1 MPAPTRKTAS
11 FAKSTAL
18 QTFDSLNYYDATLT
32 AASASLS
39 AHTTILAGN
48 PTLTGDTL
56 TAKGAKETL
65 IGGAGNDS
73 LISQSTS
80 TLLLAG
86 SGRDTLVGSASGSS
100 TLVGGSGIS
109 LLLSSGA
116 KNSLLGGSGN
126 STLASTG
133 ATNTLVAGTGNATL
147 ISSGSNNSLLGNSG
161 TSSLYATGAANT
173 LVAGTGTAT
182 LVAGTHS
189 DTLLSTAVKGSTK
202 LVVLSSP
209 GLAVGQTIT
218 GSGIPA
224 GTVISSIA
232 RQTVTGHGDTLTL
245 SSKLTNS
252 IAGGASLSAYGTH
265 DLLLGGSGNSSLISY
280 APDSTLVA
288 GSGDATLSAY
298 GTHDLLLG
306 GSGNSS
312 LISYAPGNTLKG
324 GLGNVTLISSGS
336 NNSLLGGYGASSLYA
351 SGTSNT
357 LVAGSGAATLLA
369 TGASNYLSTGST
381 SNASQSLDASPSSS
395 SSTLVG
401 SLFPLFTGSNTL
413 VAEGANSSVY
423 GGYGNNLLVALGA
436 NDTVSV
442 GISGV
447 SAGSNTLIA
456 TGESDLLIGGGGIN
470 SLSASGTSDTLI
482 ANTLLASTGSSTLV
496 ATGAKSSL
504 YGGSGS
510 SSLYASG
517 ASSTLVAGPGNATLV
532 AAGTQASLLGGSGA
546 NSLYTSAD
554 SSTLVA
560 GAGDATL
567 VAAGAGDSLLGGSG
581 TNSFLATGLADT
593 LVAGS
598 GNAILVATGAQD
610 YLVGGSGT
618 SSLIASGLS
627 DTLVAGSGSSTLV
640 ALGSNSETLL
650 GAPTSSFATLMGN
663 GHSSLVGQGG
673 KNLYVLTTPGD
684 TISETVNGAALQISG
699 NYSASQSTFL
709 LQTLVPGAY
718 VTASLTGNTLTAQ
731 AHTSSLSPRVGD
743 TLTAI
748 GNYNTLRGGAGPDS
762 LIAQGVFDYLL
773 AGGGSDTLIGSSIA
787 GASETLAGNGQASL
801 VGRGANDLFLLS
813 LSGDTI
819 SAPFSGLRI
828 SASANL
834 NLQNQ
839 APGNY
844 FVASLTGDGTSG
856 TAHTTTLGTLAG
868 ASGSLSGDTLFTAAN
883 AVILTGGAGNDSL
896 IAAGTNDSLFAGA
909 GRDTLLAKGSGS
921 HTLFGSTSSLVSD
934 TLIGNGHSS
943 LVGRGAKDLF
953 ILTTPGD
960 TLHAS
965 ISGDSIQAS
974 YGIQLDT
981 LDATHYYTAS
991 LTGDYLSAS
1000 AHRLSIPT
1008 LAGTQTLTGDT
1019 LFATGNKVTLLG
1031 GAGNDSLV
1039 ALGNGAYLSGG
1050 DGKNTL
1056 IAASLLGSSSTLVG
1070 DGHSSLVAYQGT
1082 NAYFQLGLGNDTIA
1096 MNSLAGSTAGIVTIT
1111 TPDSSFYLTGDST
1124 YGSGAHGSGVTLANN
1139 LISTGITGVTFVGG
1153 TKSGSLIGNASN
1165 ANSLVAG
1172 SSGSQTLIGGAASD
1186 TLVGNGSSSLF
1197 GGTGNDLYILNKAG
1211 DKIGEIAGSGNDTI
1225 QSSLA
1230 AFNLANTGTYGQGI
1244 LNVES
1249 FISTSTLS
1257 GTGTVY
1263 TLTGNGLSNTIVGAS
1278 LAPNLL
1284 QTGTGSDSMVG
1295 GALNDTLVGNGFSTL
1310 VGAVGKNLYYVPSQR
1325 SYQTSG
1331 DGIYYFTGGHTD
1343 TVIDGGS
1350 GGGII
1355 GQNTG
1360 NSRFYYDLSQLTQA
1374 PGITSLSYNGSSA
1387 ATLIGNAN
1395 SLGDTIIGGLGP
1407 NSVVGGSA
1415 GHSSLV
1421 GNGVSDTL
1429 NDGGVT
1435 ALGAQSTMVGG
1446 LGNDFY
1452 IVSNAGDV
1460 ITEAF
1465 SSSGGIDSVLTTLTA
1480 YNLADTFVAG
1490 GNGVENLVYTGSGSN
1505 VTLRGNQLNN
1515 ILDARNA
1522 SASATL
1528 IGAGG
1533 YDTLLGSSAGSNL
1546 FQVLNAA
1553 NLGSKTSILGGLGTD
1568 TLQLLTSGTLGDG
1581 AFGSNLS
1588 QYVNSVEVL
1597 QLASKSMAV
1606 LGTAAQFAGITT
1618 IVAGTGPD
1626 TIDISA
1632 YTASATI
1639 DAHFDTITSAGQGDS
1654 LRGSTSAGTT
1664 FLFGSNPNLLGV
1676 LAATTLVGQSGQDS
1690 LVLNAPVSGLLS
1702 VAAGSSGIGLLQLTS
1717 KSSLTLGTSAQS
1729 LGISTIVAGTGGDT
1743 LNASTYTTPV
1753 TFDATYF
1760 DGASTLGDTL
1770 TGSSSQPSTFL
1781 FTGVNAGAALTLSS
1795 LTGGSGQDSVIVT
1808 SATTLGDTAFAAFH
1822 SINALVVG
1830 GNSAVTLGDNARAN
1844 GISTLSGLLG
1854 NDTFIQLAAD
1864 TLPTTMIGGSGSAL
1878 FSIETGS
1885 QVAADSIT
1893 GGFGLDTLQ
1902 LTSAATLG
1910 DASLSRLSSVEVLQ
1924 LTSSSSVTLG
1934 AQAGQG
1940 DFSMIIA
1947 GTGSDTVDASGYV
1960 SSLTID
1966 ATADTTN
1973 ADLLIGSS
1981 LGDLFILSNAGPLT
1995 IGGASST
2002 ITGGTGAD
2010 TLLFGSGVT
2019 LNDALGSNVTGI
2031 DVLGLTS
2038 SSAVTLGT
2046 AASLSGISTIVSGSG
2061 GDTIDASSYGASLT
2075 FDATSAFEGETLN
2088 GPSAY
2093 AGSFLFS
2100 DPTALA
2106 SSRIQGG
2113 SGGNDSLILTSPMT
2127 LNDSDGVNNPFGWT
2141 PGIEA
2146 LCLTDPSAVT
2156 LGSYAQYFGYRTVQ
2170 GGTGDDSIS
2179 VTAGVT
2185 NPLTLLGGA
2194 GADYFSIQS
2203 IGSNS
2208 IVGGSGI
2215 NTLQLIDA
2223 GYNISDADFSRLKNI
2238 QLLELTSPVGIDLG
2252 AGAAGAGISSVF
2264 GGTGDDSFT
2273 VEAGDTLPLYLEA
2286 RGTGNSF
2293 ALANSTLLARE
2304 TIAGGS
2310 NSDTLS
2316 ILSDA
2321 SLADSLFTNASQIGY
2336 LGLSGSSS
2344 VTLGDNAF
2352 ATGILTVDGGT
2363 GSASVDASTYAG
2375 TALTLMSGSSG
2386 ANLLKAGNGATTFF
2400 DNAGGGDTLAGGSGN
2415 DVFNVSGG
2423 SDSII
2428 TGTGSNLVIFSDNQ
2442 LDGTSL
2448 TGSGFTTA
2456 SLASATAVADSGF
2469 KSITGLQSIVLTQ
2482 SYTSITMGSLASGA
2496 GVSSILG
2503 GATAGLVL
2511 NATGLTSPLTVLAG
2525 SGGINSIS
2533 GGTGGINFTGSST
2546 GSDTFSGGSGND
2558 TISLLDETVTGDF
2571 LNGGAGNNLF
2581 TIYSA
2586 GILANNIMDGGLG
2599 GTNSLSFGIHDVT
2612 LQDNDFLYAT
2622 HFQNL
2627 LLSGQGNSVTLD
2639 TNAVNMGIYSITATG
2654 GATTVEGS
2662 TFSKSLSVSL
2672 GGGSNQI
2679 NLNANSNQLVIAGG
2693 SNQATFGGGNNHISI
2708 SGSANTLFL
2717 AGNNDFLSITGGS
2730 NHVTLGGGSDSIYG
2744 GSGTEF
2750 SVASEQVLKGY
2761 YTLSGGG
2768 NSTLTLTSDGQTL
2781 GGSDFIHVSGIN
2793 ALRFSNGNNAIVAGS
2808 QGVTAGISTVY
2819 GGSGTDLLNLAA
2831 NSTDTRLQGF
2841 ANLDDISVDTLTGGT
2856 GSNTFVLGTNLGDAY
2871 VSGRGSGQSAQDGY
2885 AVITN
2890 FDPNSNFLQAKSGGG
2905 STGGLYAT
2913 SVSSTDFNL
2922 FYQPGGTGNSDLI
2935 ATIHETSAFDLSN
2948 PAKLASVL
2956 HLV

>member
-11 FAKSTAL
+11 FTKSTAL

-56 TAKGAKETL
+56 TANGTKATL

-73 LISQSTS
+73 LISRSTS

-86 SGRDTLVGSASGSS
+86 SGRETLVGSASGSS
-100 TLVGGSGIS
+100 TLIGGSGTS

-116 KNSLLGGSGN
+116 KNSLLGG
-126 STLASTG
+126 
-133 ATNTLVAGTGNATL
+133 
-147 ISSGSNNSLLGNSG
+147 SG

-173 LVAGTGTAT
+173 LVAGTGNAT
-182 LVAGTHS
+182 LVAGTLS
-189 DTLLSTAVKGSTK
+189 AALLSTAAKGAST
-202 LVVLSSP
+202 LVVPSSP
-209 GLAVGQTIT
+209 GLSVGQTIT

-224 GTVISSIA
+224 KAVISSIA
-232 RQTVTGHGDTLTL
+232 RQTVAGHGDTLTI

-265 DLLLGGSGNSSLISY
+265 DLLLGGSGSSSL
-280 APDSTLVA
+280 V
-288 GSGDATLSAY
+288 
-298 GTHDLLLG
+298 
-306 GSGNSS
+306 
-312 LISYAPGNTLKG
+312 SYAPGNTLKG
-324 GLGNVTLISSGS
+324 GLGNVTLVAAGS
-336 NNSLLGGYGASSLYA
+336 NDYLLGGYGASSLYA

-369 TGASNYLSTGST
+369 TGASNYLSAGST
-381 SNASQSLDASPSSS
+381 SNASQSLNAASSS
-395 SSTLVG
+395 STASTLVG

-546 NSLYTSAD
+546 NSLYTSAN

-618 SSLIASGLS
+618 SSLVASGLS

-709 LQTLVPGAY
+709 LQTLIPGAY
-718 VTASLTGNTLTAQ
+718 VTASLTGNSLTAQ
-731 AHTSSLSPRVGD
+731 AHTSTLPPSTLNGVTLKGD

-773 AGGGSDTLIGSSIA
+773 AGGGSDTLIGSSIT

-844 FVASLTGDGTSG
+844 FIASLTGDGTTG
-856 TAHTTTLGTLAG
+856 TAHTSTLGTLAG

-1000 AHRLSIPT
+1000 AHRLSIPIST

-1050 DGKNTL
+1050 DGRNTL
-1056 IAASLLGSSSTLVG
+1056 IAASILGSSSTLVG

-1082 NAYFQLGLGNDTIA
+1082 NAYFQLGLGNDTIT
-1096 MNSLAGSTAGIVTIT
+1096 MNSVAGSTAGIVTIT
-1111 TPDSSFYLTGDST
+1111 TPDSSFYLTGDAT

-1139 LISTGITGVTFVGG
+1139 LISTGISGVTFVGG
-1153 TKSGSLIGNASN
+1153 TKSGSLIGNTTN

-1172 SSGSQTLIGGAASD
+1172 ASGSQTLIGGASSD
-1186 TLVGNGSSSLF
+1186 TLIGNGSSSLY

-1230 AFNLANTGTYGQGI
+1230 SFNLSNTGTYGQGI

-1257 GTGTVY
+1257 GIGTVY

-1284 QTGTGSDSMVG
+1284 QTGTGADSMVG
-1295 GALNDTLVGNGFSTL
+1295 GSLNDTLLGDGFSTL
-1310 VGAVGKNLYYVPSQR
+1310 VGGAGKNLYYVPSQR
-1325 SYQTSG
+1325 SYQTNG
-1331 DGIYYFTGGHTD
+1331 DGIYTFTGGYTD

-1360 NSRFYYDLSQLTQA
+1360 NAPFYYDLSLLLQA
-1374 PGITSLSYNGSSA
+1374 SGLASLSYNGSSA

-1395 SLGDTIIGGLGP
+1395 SIGDTIVGGLGP
-1407 NSVVGGSA
+1407 NSLVGGSA
-1415 GHSSLV
+1415 GTSSLV

-1429 NDGGVT
+1429 NDGGAT
-1435 ALGAQSTMVGG
+1435 APGAQSTMVGG

-1490 GNGVENLVYTGSGSN
+1490 GNGVENLVYTGSGGN

-1522 SASATL
+1522 AASTL

-1533 YDTLLGSSAGSNL
+1533 YDTLLGSSSGTNL
-1546 FQVLNAA
+1546 FQILNAA
-1553 NLGSKTSILGGLGTD
+1553 DLGSKTSILGGLGID
-1568 TLQLLTSGTLGDG
+1568 TLQLLTGGTLGDG
-1581 AFGSNLS
+1581 AFGTGLS
-1588 QYVNSVEVL
+1588 QYVNGVEVL
-1597 QLASKSMAV
+1597 QLASTSLATLGAV
-1606 LGTAAQFAGITT
+1606 AQFAGIST
-1618 IVAGTGPD
+1618 IVAGSGPD

-1632 YTASATI
+1632 YTTSATI

-1940 DFSMIIA
+1940 DFSTVIA

-2019 LNDALGSNVTGI
+2019 LNDALGSNITGI

-2075 FDATSAFEGETLN
+2075 FDATSAFAGETLN

-2223 GYNISDADFSRLKNI
+2223 GYNISDADFSHLKNI

-2469 KSITGLQSIVLTQ
+2469 KSITGLQSIVLTK

-2503 GATAGLVL
+2503 GATASLVL

-2639 TNAVNMGIYSITATG
+2639 TNAVNMGISSITATG

-2730 NHVTLGGGSDSIYG
+2730 NHVTLGGGSDSIYA

-2808 QGVTAGISTVY
+2808 QGATAGISTVY

-2841 ANLDDISVDTLTGGT
+2841 ANLADISVDTLTGGT